1 MKVNFDKQL
10 VSLDGEVILDTK
22 GNPAVLRGVAI
33 DALLAVFGDEQNL
46 AGEEKLKR
54 YIVAEKVYKHEDDL
68 TVEEL
73 ALLKKLI
80 GKAYNPLI
88 VGQAWKIIEE
98 GEDGL
103 KK

>member
-54 YIVAEKVYKHEDDL
+54 YIVAEKVYKHQVIV
-68 TVEEL
+68 TGKQN
-73 ALLKKLI
+73 LLS
-80 GKAYNPLI
+80 
-88 VGQAWKIIEE
+88 
-98 GEDGL
+98 
-103 KK
+103 